1 MSEEQQCARDST
13 AFTFRTARMDSQSA
27 IAVVVKN
34 KTVTVMQSGLEL
46 RFGWLPGSRLLMQTY
61 SSVEQD
67 VVPFETA
74 AFRRAA
80 WKLANDVAREMG
92 WIV

>member
-1 MSEEQQCARDST
+1 MNA
-13 AFTFRTARMDSQSA
+13 QSA

-34 KTVTVMQSGLEL
+34 KTVTVMQPGMEL
-46 RFGWLPGSRLLMQTY
+46 RFGCRPGSRLLMQTY

-67 VVPFETA
+67 VISMETA

-80 WKLANDVAREMG
+80 RKLANDVAREMG
-92 WIV
+92 WID

>member
-1 MSEEQQCARDST
+1 MNSDP
-13 AFTFRTARMDSQSA
+13 A

-34 KTVTVMQSGLEL
+34 KTVTVMQSGVEL
-46 RFGWLPGSRLLMQTY
+46 RFGWWPGSRLLMQTY

-92 WIV
+92 WIE